1 MLMMKEKVLLVKT
14 GTKMIHNLQLKKNK
28 LLTKYKIFSNLEKK
42 LFWVIN
48 YSIKKVQINLKHL
61 QQEKMIC
68 KRYGKIINN
77 IKTHK

>member
-1 MLMMKEKVLLVKT
+1 MMKEKVLLVKT

-48 YSIKKVQINLKHL
+48 YSIKKVQINPKHL

-68 KRYGKIINN
+68 KRYEKIINN